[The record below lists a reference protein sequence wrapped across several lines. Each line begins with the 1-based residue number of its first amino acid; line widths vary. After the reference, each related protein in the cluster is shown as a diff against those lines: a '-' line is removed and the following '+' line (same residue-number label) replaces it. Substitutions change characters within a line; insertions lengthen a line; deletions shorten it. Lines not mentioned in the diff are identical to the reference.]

1 MVVFDRLDQRRWLLF
16 KAEIIA
22 TVADPP
28 QQPLPLFS
36 VFAWVGDALELA
48 EGLIEEQGWKRAET
62 QVLLSIAALVGLN
75 AGGNA
80 EHGHRSIQG
89 VLEFVHLQPAVVDAH
104 GGEAE
109 QRDVLAPGTYLHGA
123 QADIQAADG
132 IGLAFVQP
140 PDQHHPLMQ
149 QRLEFVPHQPRIR
162 S

>member
-1 MVVFDRLDQRRWLLF
+1 MVLL
-16 KAEIIA
+16 
-22 TVADPP
+22 VADPL

-36 VFAWVGDALELA
+36 PFAGVVGALQIA
-48 EGLIEEQGWKRAET
+48 EGLVQEQGWKRAEP
-62 QVLLSIAALVGLN
+62 QVLLPIAALVGLN

-80 EHGHRSIQG
+80 EHRHWSMQG
-89 VLEFVHLQPAVVDAH
+89 VLEFIHLQPAVVDAH

-109 QRDVLAPGTYLHGA
+109 QRNVLAPGAHLHGA
-123 QADIQAADG
+123 QADIQAADA

-149 QRLEFVPHQPRIR
+149 QRLELVPHQPRLR